1 MRLRFCLDRVEGG
14 IAVCLC
20 ESEGHKDERREFS
33 LDEAPALRGLA
44 DGTLFEAELDGQGCP
59 RDVVVLSELTE
70 QRKAQNSARLRALFD
85 KSKAKNN

>member
-1 MRLRFCLDRVEGG
+1 MRLRFCLDRIESG

-20 ESEGHKDERREFS
+20 ESEGHKDERHKFS

-44 DGTLFEAELDGQGCP
+44 DGTLFEAELDGQGCL
-59 RDVVVLSELTE
+59 RDIVVLSELTE